1 MKFISKK
8 LFVSTLLSLILIV
21 SALPVFAQI
30 EGLENFGKAADY
42 VADTSAT
49 PKDPAEIVGGLISTV
64 LSVLGIIAVVLII
77 YAGFIWMTAAGNTEK
92 IDKAKKILG
101 NAVIGL
107 IIILMAYSI
116 TYFVTRSLL
125 NATR

>member
-8 LFVSTLLSLILIV
+8 LFISSFLILILL
-21 SALPVFAQI
+21 SALPAFAQI

-42 VADTSAT
+42 VADTSAV
-49 PKDPAEIVGGLISTV
+49 PKEPAEIVGGLISTV
-64 LSVLGIIAVVLII
+64 LSILGIIAVVLII

-116 TYFVTRSLL
+116 TYFVTTRLL
-125 NATR
+125 EATR